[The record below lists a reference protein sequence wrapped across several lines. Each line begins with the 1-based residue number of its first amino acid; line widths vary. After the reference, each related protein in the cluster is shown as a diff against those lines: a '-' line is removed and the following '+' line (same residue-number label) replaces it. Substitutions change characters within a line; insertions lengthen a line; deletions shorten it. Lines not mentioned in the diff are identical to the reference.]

1 MDISGDGDRC
11 DVCVVAMSNIRLAWT
26 IFKLNVVRALRLH
39 IWYWSKKENI
49 DALDAMQDKE
59 NKQSGD

>member
-1 MDISGDGDRC
+1 
-11 DVCVVAMSNIRLAWT
+11 MSNIRIAWT
-26 IFKLNVVRALRLH
+26 IFKLKIVRALLRPALRLH